1 MSNTKEIITIQIG
14 HYSNFVGT
22 HWWNLQ
28 EASFC
33 YDATK
38 VPELEIN
45 HDVHFCEGKTLRGH
59 TTYTPRLLAIDLK
72 GSLNTLK
79 QTGTLYDISYTKPSC
94 GWDGNV
100 DIFKSEPARR
110 NEFLKQIEKNQGEV
124 GSKTHHVLQRSYY
137 KDTESCENSDEKD
150 TCQATFSSAV
160 PEVASEDAFG
170 PKTYNLDNEVK
181 VWSDFLKTQFHSR
194 SICLVDEYFHDSEQD
209 PFDLFGL
216 GLQVMSS
223 ENFCDDVENRLRLF
237 SEECD
242 FLQGFNILLDGYN
255 GFSGVAAGILNLLN
269 DDYKN
274 QIKFC
279 CPLYQPEYKIL
290 GNPQMEEVHRLFSSI
305 LCFENL
311 AGNSSLFCPM
321 SLGTNLVSSSEPLSF
336 SHLNYNPTLPYHTSA
351 IITSALDTI
360 TLPFRHKKNAVHMVD
375 IINTLSIVGRKMAT
389 FSLCLPVSLPEESYL
404 SDIWLPRN
412 SKRSIQL
419 QSLLPNCDIYGSKIT
434 SEAIVLRG
442 IPSSLTYR
450 PSISSHQQTTQE
462 ELLSFYLNQWYPCPM
477 SIVNTLNEPC
487 KVTIPFPDIFKP
499 EITSEGFLSSK
510 VRRAHQSVQNSPV
523 LAGLHSTNN
532 VSRFLEEIVQE
543 ASRRNIHKYHRC
555 WETGSEPDDLTEAL
569 HSLEILAVNYSDRNE
584 IN

>member
-33 YDATK
+33 YDASK

-45 HDVHFCEGKTLRGH
+45 HDVQFREGKTLRGH
-59 TTYTPRLLAIDLK
+59 TTYTPRLLAIDTK
-72 GSLNTLK
+72 GSLKTLK
-79 QTGTLYDISYTKPSC
+79 QTGTLYDISHTKPSSEW
-94 GWDGNV
+94 GGNI
-100 DIFKSEPARR
+100 DIFKSEPERR
-110 NEFLKQIEKNQGEV
+110 NEFLKQIEKNQ
-124 GSKTHHVLQRSYY
+124 RSCY
-137 KDTESCENSDEKD
+137 KDTECCVNFDEEKD
-150 TCQATFSSAV
+150 TCQAKFSSAV
-160 PEVASEDAFG
+160 PETASSEEFG
-170 PKTYNLDNEVK
+170 LKTYNLDNGVE

-194 SICLVDEYFHDSEQD
+194 SICLIDEYFHDSEQD

-216 GLQVMSS
+216 GVQVMSS
-223 ENFCDDVENRLRLF
+223 ENYCDEVENRLRLF

-269 DDYKN
+269 DDYRN
-274 QIKFC
+274 QVKFC

-290 GNPQMEEVHRLFSSI
+290 GNMSQREEVHRLFSSI

-311 AGNSSLFCPM
+311 AENSSLFCPM
-321 SLGTNLVSSSEPLSF
+321 SLGTNLISSSSEPLSF
-336 SHLNYNPTLPYHTSA
+336 PHLNYNPTLPYHTSA

-360 TLPFRHKKNAVHMVD
+360 TLPLRHRKNAVHMVD
-375 IINTLSIVGRKMAT
+375 TINTLNILGRKMAT

-404 SDIWLPRN
+404 SDIWLP
-412 SKRSIQL
+412 SKNKKSIHL
-419 QSLLPNCDIYGSKIT
+419 QSLLPNCDIYGFKT
-434 SEAIVLRG
+434 ASETIVLRG
-442 IPSSLTYR
+442 IPSYLTYR
-450 PSISSHQQTTQE
+450 PSFPSHQQTTRE

-477 SIVNTLNEPC
+477 SIINTLNEPC
-487 KVTIPFPDIFKP
+487 KVTVPFPHIFKP

-510 VRRAHQSVQNSPV
+510 VRRAHQSVENVPV
-523 LAGLHSTNN
+523 MAGLHSSNN
-532 VSRFLEEIVQE
+532 ISRLLEEIVQE
-543 ASRRNIHKYHRC
+543 ASRRNIYKYHRC

-569 HSLEILAVNYSDRNE
+569 HNLETLAMNFSDRNE
-584 IN
+584 IS